1 MSRSLR
7 NLIATKPLFFA
18 NVLLT
23 AVSTAFQSLKIPLL
37 AFLYLLD
44 EIGQMVG
51 LDIDIRNPSI
61 EAIGLGF
68 DIHNPSAKNQ
78 MIIGLKFD
86 IRNPLAGD
94 KMIAGPDFDIHNP
107 SADQMMVGLGLD
119 IHNPSVE

>member
-1 MSRSLR
+1 MSNSFI
-7 NLIATKPLFFA
+7 NNVKIFTKFNSNKTIVFCKRI
-18 NVLLT
+18 N
-23 AVSTAFQSLKIPLL
+23 SSFNCIPI
-37 AFLYLLD
+37 FED

-119 IHNPSVE
+119 IHNPSVEG